1 MLAGLIKFLFWFFLI
16 SYLFKMIGRFLLP
29 YVLKKYIRKQQSKFN
44 HGFGYRKDNVEKE
57 GKVTIKK
64 NPKKP
69 KSDTSDMGEYVDFEE
84 IDEKK

>member
-16 SYLFKMIGRFLLP
+16 SYVFKLIGRYLLP
-29 YVLKKYIRKQQSKFN
+29 FFLKKYIRKQQSKFN
-44 HGFGYRKDNVEKE
+44 HGFGNRKDHVEKE

-84 IDEKK
+84 IDDKN

>member
-1 MLAGLIKFLFWFFLI
+1 MLVGLIKFLFWFLLI
-16 SYLFKMIGRFLLP
+16 SYLFKMIGRYLLP
-29 YVLKKYIRKQQSKFN
+29 FVLKQYIRKQQSKFN